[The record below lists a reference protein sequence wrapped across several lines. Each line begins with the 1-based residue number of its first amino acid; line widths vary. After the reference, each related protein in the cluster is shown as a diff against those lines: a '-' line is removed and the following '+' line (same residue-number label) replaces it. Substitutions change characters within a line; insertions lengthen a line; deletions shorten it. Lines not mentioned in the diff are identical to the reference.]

1 MRCPHCAVTV
11 HPTWEHGL
19 IDEDRDADVFWQWA
33 KMHCPSC
40 HNTIIKVR
48 LQYYTGGGFP
58 GDQVYEIHKEVWVEP
73 STPKR
78 APVGDGIPP
87 EFVADYEEALT
98 VLPISPK
105 ASAALSRRVLQ
116 SIMWDQGYDGRN
128 LARQIDKLLQ
138 EDRSDKVLPT
148 SVRANVDVVRNL
160 GNFAAH
166 AITDDS
172 TLQVIPVSREEAE
185 WCLTIIENLFDHYY
199 VIPAAHKKLRDEF
212 NQKLAQAGEDPIK
225 S

>member
-1 MRCPHCAVTV
+1 M
-11 HPTWEHGL
+11 
-19 IDEDRDADVFWQWA
+19 D
-33 KMHCPSC
+33 CPSC
-40 HNTIIKVR
+40 GNTIIKVR

-58 GDQVYEIHKEVWVEP
+58 GDEVYATSREVWVEP

-78 APVGDGIPP
+78 APVGDGVPS
-87 EFVADYEEALT
+87 EFVTDYEEALA
-98 VLPISPK
+98 VLPASPK

-116 SIMWDQGYDGRN
+116 SIIKDQGYYGRS
-128 LARQIDKLLQ
+128 LARQIDKLLA
-138 EDRSDKVLPT
+138 ENRSDKVLPT

-166 AITDDS
+166 AITDDT
-172 TLQVIPVSREEAE
+172 TLQVIPVSRGEAE
-185 WCLTIIENLFDHYY
+185 WCLTVIENLFEHYY

-212 NQKLAQAGEDPIK
+212 NQRLLQAGKDEIK